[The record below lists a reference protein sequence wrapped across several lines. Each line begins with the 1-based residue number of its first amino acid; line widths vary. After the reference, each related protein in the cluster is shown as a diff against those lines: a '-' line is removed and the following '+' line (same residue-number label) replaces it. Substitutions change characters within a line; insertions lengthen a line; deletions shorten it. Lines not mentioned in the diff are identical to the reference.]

1 MTVKRITND
10 ILRVKGFRSTVI
22 KLIFLTFIES
32 QVLKKVQLYTVCFWC
47 LMLFIGHQFL
57 FCITD

>member
-10 ILRVKGFRSTVI
+10 ILRVTGFRSTVI

-32 QVLKKVQLYTVCFWC
+32 QVLKEVQLYTVCVCC
-47 LMLFIGHQFL
+47 LMLFIGGHFL